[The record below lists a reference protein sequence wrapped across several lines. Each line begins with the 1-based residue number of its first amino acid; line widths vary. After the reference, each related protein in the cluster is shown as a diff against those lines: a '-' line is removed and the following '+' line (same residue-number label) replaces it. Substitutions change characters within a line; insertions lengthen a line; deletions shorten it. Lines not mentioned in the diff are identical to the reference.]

1 MILDGDNFYVL
12 LTSYA
17 SRVAVKR
24 YGWIRVSLSNRSEHK
39 GRGLEL
45 VGLCVFCLWRILF
58 KSHKA
63 AAPVDEEERLK
74 QAPNFPGWV

>member
-1 MILDGDNFYVL
+1 MVQVGSHDFYVL
-12 LTSYA
+12 LTLFA

-45 VGLCVFCLWRILF
+45 VGLSVFCRVEYF
-58 KSHKA
+58 SSHA
-63 AAPVDEEERLK
+63 RLQHLLMK
-74 QAPNFPGWV
+74 KNA